1 MEMKKMYWV
10 MQEPANRQN
19 AHQRDFVKIEETD
32 SWEEA
37 KNVCLREIK
46 SKKRTFMK
54 EVNVWLEN

>member
-1 MEMKKMYWV
+1 
-10 MQEPANRQN
+10 MQEPFDRQN
-19 AHQRDFVKIEETD
+19 AHQRDFVRIAKTD

-37 KNVCLREIK
+37 KDKCIRELK